1 MDVSCLLNP
10 GITIFGF
17 TIYYYAI
24 IIVCGIILATI
35 VVAFLFKRRNIPV
48 DWTLDLLICILPIG
62 IIGARTYYCAFY
74 GNMSEWIHFR
84 SGGLAIYGGII
95 GGAIGVVLFCI
106 IHKINFFRVADCL
119 LPGVILAQGI
129 GRWGNFANQEAY
141 GNLVTNPKLQ
151 WFPYAVFIDE
161 EGAWFQATFFYES
174 LSCLIIFAI
183 LFTFAWKFR
192 KKPSGLVFAGYF
204 ILYGIERAI
213 VEGLRSDSLMV
224 GNVRVSQAL
233 SIVLILGG
241 VAVILMQMYLNRK
254 KYGSCFGAAVGEPL
268 AIMPK
273 LYTKEQL
280 RKMEES
286 RLAKEKAAKEK
297 AAREAAAAQNTPAN
311 GESNTPQGG
320 ASAEAQSNTAQG
332 GASAEAQ
339 SNTAQGGASAEEQT
353 KEE

>member
-1 MDVSCLLNP
+1 MFFRQSYGDKDMNLSALLTDNP

-17 TIYYYAI
+17 KIYYYAI

-35 VVAFLFKRRNIPV
+35 VVALLFRRRNIPTE
-48 DWTLDLLICILPIG
+48 WTLDLLICILPIG

-74 GNMSEWIHFR
+74 GNMSEWLHFR
-84 SGGLAIYGGII
+84 DGGLAIYGGII
-95 GGAIGVVLFCI
+95 GGALGVVLFCI
-106 IHKINFFRVADCL
+106 IHKISFWRVADCL
-119 LPGVILAQGI
+119 VPGVILAQGI

-174 LSCLIIFAI
+174 LSCLIIFAV

-192 KKPSGLVFAGYF
+192 KKPSGLVFSGYL

-233 SIVLILGG
+233 SLVLILGG
-241 VAVILMQMYLNRK
+241 IAIILMQMYLNRK

-268 AIMPK
+268 AVMPK
-273 LYTKEQL
+273 FYTKEQL
-280 RKMEES
+280 KKLEE
-286 RLAKEKAAKEK
+286 AKRAKEK
-297 AAREAAAAQNTPAN
+297 AARNAAEREGAAVRGPA
-311 GESNTPQGG
+311 P
-320 ASAEAQSNTAQG
+320 ASQDENSVKAEAGQEEREG
-332 GASAEAQ
+332 AQ
-339 SNTAQGGASAEEQT
+339 SDRDAHGKGE
-353 KEE
+353 